1 MICLSSAGSLASFDG
16 GARKE
21 RDALLP
27 YGGHAAPR
35 DLRRES
41 NRRQRRGTRRRN
53 SASYLLAH
61 RPQPRNE
68 CATAHDERSFPR
80 RDPLK
85 GHTGDAPLHTSAGAQ
100 RDPNK
105 GRRAPR
111 PTRTADEA
119 APRGVEAPLEDTCSQ
134 EELASAICVQRFD
147 DSLNSAIRTTYR
159 ISLRSSSLREPR
171 YPSARVVWYNIQE

>member
-27 YGGHAAPR
+27 NGGRAAPR

-41 NRRQRRGTRRRN
+41 NRRQGE
-53 SASYLLAH
+53 ASEDETTQDYLLAH
-61 RPQPRNE
+61 RPQPRDE
-68 CATAHDERSFPR
+68 RATARDERSFPR
-80 RDPLK
+80 HDPMK

-100 RDPNK
+100 HDPNQD
-105 GRRAPR
+105 RCAPR